1 MCSCFNCLAFSD
13 VDASIRIADNMLYLK
28 LECNNSDVHLTL
40 NPSQAL
46 ILAQNLYSAL
56 NKFQLANLA
65 DEKNYGNLSVIISDE
80 TESNEDDDED
90 LSCVVPF

>member
-13 VDASIRIADNMLYLK
+13 VDASIRIADSMLYLK